1 MFQSSSYAIFFIGK
15 RDVGG
20 CGANL
25 WCCILH
31 GYTHACQFQH
41 AQVVVAISESNHIGW
56 GEIDFRQ
63 KAEQGL
69 SLVDAFRN
77 QLQEEWG
84 GAEYVH
90 PVAQNL

>member
-15 RDVGG
+15 RDVVGFG
-20 CGANL
+20 PDL

-69 SLVDAFRN
+69 SLVDAFGN
-77 QLQEEWG
+77 QFQEEWG
-84 GAEYVH
+84 
-90 PVAQNL
+90 